1 MHRPQPLYI
10 ITAIFGFLVI
20 AIGFWQLAKTGL
32 VSADVIAAEQARRP
46 FINIADFEP
55 GEPEFVL
62 INGLQIIVWRRDDAD
77 KERAALYN
85 NPDAWRHQHS
95 KVLGQSE
102 TVFADDA
109 NITLDHEW
117 FFGIA
122 EFRNPYSYIILESGD
137 FDGFFEGR
145 YARHYDLSGRIR
157 KGFTADNLTI
167 VPAAYAADGQ
177 RIQLFL
183 NGIP

>member
-1 MHRPQPLYI
+1 M
-10 ITAIFGFLVI
+10 
-20 AIGFWQLAKTGL
+20 
-32 VSADVIAAEQARRP
+32 
-46 FINIADFEP
+46 
-55 GEPEFVL
+55 
-62 INGLQIIVWRRDDAD
+62 
-77 KERAALYN
+77 
-85 NPDAWRHQHS
+85 
-95 KVLGQSE
+95 
-102 TVFADDA
+102 FADDA

-157 KGFTADNLTI
+157 KGLTADNLTI

-183 NGIP
+183 NGISQ